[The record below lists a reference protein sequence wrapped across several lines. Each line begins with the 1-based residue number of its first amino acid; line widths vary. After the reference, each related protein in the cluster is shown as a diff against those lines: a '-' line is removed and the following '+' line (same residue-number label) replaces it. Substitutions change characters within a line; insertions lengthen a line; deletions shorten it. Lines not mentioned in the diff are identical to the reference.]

1 MRNVLALAAGLMLLA
16 GSACER
22 APSSEEVRALEQ
34 ALDAIPY
41 DAGDGTIREDRFQL
55 FLGVRRAVKMI
66 EIEGRAKVEDLKR
79 ANEGASAP
87 SMAQIN
93 RVRRHTNRILA
104 TRAKALQD
112 AKMARKEYNDIMNTL
127 ADLAWEPEMFR
138 PDGLTP
144 VQLAN
149 ARLFQ
154 AHAREIRET
163 TDLGYLRAQRANAR

>member
-1 MRNVLALAAGLMLLA
+1 VRNVLALVSGLMLLA

-22 APSSEEVRALEQ
+22 APSSEEVRAMEQ

-55 FLGVRRAVKMI
+55 FLGVRRAVRMI
-66 EIEGRAKVEDLKR
+66 EIEGRAKVEELRR
-79 ANEGASAP
+79 ANEGSNVP
-87 SMAQIN
+87 STAQIN
-93 RVRRHTNRILA
+93 RVRRHTNRMLA
-104 TRAKALQD
+104 VRAKALAD
-112 AKMARKEYNDIMNTL
+112 AKMNRKEYNDIMNAL
-127 ADLAWEPEMFR
+127 ADIPWEPEMFR

-154 AHAREIRET
+154 AQALPIRET
-163 TDLGYLRAQRANAR
+163 TDVDALRALRAKAR